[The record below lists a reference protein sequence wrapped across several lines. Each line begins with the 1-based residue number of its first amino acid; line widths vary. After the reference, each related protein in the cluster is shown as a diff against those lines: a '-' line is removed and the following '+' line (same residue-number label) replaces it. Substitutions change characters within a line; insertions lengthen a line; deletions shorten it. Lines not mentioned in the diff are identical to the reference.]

1 DTSINKMIASIPVG
15 NGPNGITLDSSSG
28 KIYVTNTFSNNI
40 SVIDDSKNKVITT
53 IPVGIN
59 PYGIVYNPSNHH
71 IYVANHGSNTISVIS
86 P

>member
-1 DTSINKMIASIPVG
+1 MVATIPVG

-28 KIYVTNTFSNNI
+28 RIYVTNTFSNNV

-53 IPVGIN
+53 ILVGTN
-59 PYGIVYNPSNHH
+59 PYGIVYNTSNHH
-71 IYVANHGSNTISVIS
+71 VYVANHGSNSISVIH

>member
-1 DTSINKMIASIPVG
+1 VI
-15 NGPNGITLDSSSG
+15 
-28 KIYVTNTFSNNI
+28 NTFSNNI